1 MAPISSTGR
10 TASPQHRT
18 GIQVADISECYFEST
33 SQTFFAPVM
42 LVVADTG
49 RAVFEF
55 AETNTTLELG
65 QLDRKIVDLGLAA
78 LPGAFRRPL

>member
-1 MAPISSTGR
+1 
-10 TASPQHRT
+10 
-18 GIQVADISECYFEST
+18 
-33 SQTFFAPVM
+33 M